1 MIARKKAGSS
11 GADRLAPSSTTGP
24 ANAPETTISYA
35 TIAPMLKPTTTS
47 APTFWASSAV
57 ICAYASVLKSCG
69 AGAPACPGI
78 VAAINRV
85 PANAGSAINSAY
97 ERALH
102 IPPGSSS
109 TVCSA
114 SAGPDSTSS
123 HSVYTRADYGT
134 QSGHISKHR
143 QSPEAENPSPA
154 GLSRS
159 RRGDSNSRPLHY
171 ECEPGG
177 QARSIWLRRV
187 RLSAVESGQ

>member
-1 MIARKKAGSS
+1 MIARKTPGSS
-11 GADRLAPSSTTGP
+11 GADRLTPSSTTGP

-47 APTFWASSAV
+47 APTLRASSAV

-69 AGAPACPGI
+69 PGAPACPGI

-85 PANAGSAINSAY
+85 PANTDSAITSAY

-114 SAGPDSTSS
+114 PAGPDSTSS
-123 HSVYTRADYGT
+123 HSVSTRADYGT
-134 QSGHISKHR
+134 
-143 QSPEAENPSPA
+143 
-154 GLSRS
+154 
-159 RRGDSNSRPLHY
+159 NSD
-171 ECEPGG
+171 
-177 QARSIWLRRV
+177 V
-187 RLSAVESGQ
+187 